1 MPYLSFPPNPNP
13 PEEVPVTVTIF
24 PVFLYLINWFKATQ
38 SASWDTEYYNGI
50 AIQFIVHVILGY
62 ADAAF
67 QTSIVNP
74 VDVLLYT
81 ISLTEGHPHV
91 SNFGN

>member
-1 MPYLSFPPNPNP
+1 MVLFEYGAFQ
-13 PEEVPVTVTIF
+13 ERCAYFV
-24 PVFLYLINWFKATQ
+24 
-38 SASWDTEYYNGI
+38 SWDTEYYNGI

-62 ADAAF
+62 DDAAF

>member
-1 MPYLSFPPNPNP
+1 MLIFAFA
-13 PEEVPVTVTIF
+13 VPFVV
-24 PVFLYLINWFKATQ
+24 
-38 SASWDTEYYNGI
+38 ASNVRDTECYSGM

-62 ADAAF
+62 VDAAF